1 MAGLSPLQYELLT
14 LIEQEYSL
22 TGEFVSK
29 DAAVASLSFTGRP
42 FSHANYVAFLSN
54 PTFLAALTNRGIR
67 IPGAVG
73 AFGESKALS
82 HTITVD
88 GPDGKP
94 REVAVTAV
102 VTAEQMSAVA
112 TIMDRHDTRSDKK
125 KLQDLGIPT
134 QKWQAWQR
142 DAAFSS
148 YYRSRAESL
157 FGDMLIDA
165 PRALQQNIARGDL
178 GSIKLVYEMT
188 GRWSDKKR
196 DDLPIDFIIM
206 KVLEVMQRYITNP
219 SDLEAAASELSG
231 FVSDPGMARTAPQPV
246 AQPLKVLQG
255 LPVTPTP
262 FISGTEPHRLVGY
275 SSAIS
280 DNNQR
285 GEDWQRAQLIDAAV
299 ANTVT
304 TVPAGTNAPRIIEDI

>member
-29 DAAVASLSFTGRP
+29 EAAVASLSFNGRP
-42 FSHANYVAFLSN
+42 FSQANYVAFLSN
-54 PTFLAALTNRGIR
+54 TAFQAALTNRGIR
-67 IPGAVG
+67 IPGAVD
-73 AFGESKALS
+73 ALGS
-82 HTITVD
+82 QKQLAHTISVN
-88 GPDGKP
+88 GK
-94 REVAVTAV
+94 EVAVTAV

-134 QKWQAWQR
+134 QKWQTWQR
-142 DAAFSS
+142 DAAFSA
-148 YYRSRAESL
+148 YYRNRAESL

-196 DDLPIDFIIM
+196 DDLPVDFIIM
-206 KVLEVMQRYITNP
+206 KVLEVMQKYITVP
-219 SDLEAAASELSG
+219 SDLEAAASELAG
-231 FVSDPGMARTAPQPV
+231 FVSDPGMTRTAPQPV
-246 AQPLKVLQG
+246 AQPLKVLEG
-255 LPVTPTP
+255 LPVTPDS
-262 FISGTEPHRLVGY
+262 FISGTEASGLVDY
-275 SSAIS
+275 SSAK
-280 DNNQR
+280 
-285 GEDWQRAQLIDAAV
+285 RAQLIDAAV
-299 ANTVT
+299 T
-304 TVPAGTNAPRIIEDI
+304 TPASTNAPSTNAPRIIEDI